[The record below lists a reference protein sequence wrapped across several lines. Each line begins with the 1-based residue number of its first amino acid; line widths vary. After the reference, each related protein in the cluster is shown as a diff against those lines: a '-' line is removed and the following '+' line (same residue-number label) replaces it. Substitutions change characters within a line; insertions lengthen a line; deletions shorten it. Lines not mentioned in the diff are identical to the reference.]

1 METGS
6 ILVEFKYM
14 KVEERV
20 TILEQ
25 KVEEI
30 LQNVQRQQKKQKIAR
45 GISHKD
51 TKAVKLY
58 AQTLR
63 GVSNPIRIAILNK
76 LTENGSYYRE
86 LEKLTGM
93 TSAPLSF
100 HLKTLKSSG
109 LIYQDAKRGKY
120 LITELGLK
128 LLGMIEQIAKA
139 LYEFE
144 TIELD
149 RHCFLCG
156 EAKMKIDVFPIHF
169 RLWCPKCGG
178 KHGAKWSFT
187 LLNPFAEE
195 WRSYG
200 VEKLIEMG
208 WKESFKLMKEAVR
221 SGRCINC
228 NAQIE
233 YAFHDDRIEGK
244 CPLCSQHYSMQIND
258 LTPSRLFP
266 LWKKHKRIWQKT
278 EGPVEKKGI
287 PCWKITVNDEKGRA
301 IAVQH
306 VKVGEGKEVAWKE
319 L

>member
-1 METGS
+1 
-6 ILVEFKYM
+6 M
-14 KVEERV
+14 KLEERV
-20 TILEQ
+20 TLLEQ
-25 KVEEI
+25 EVEQI
-30 LQNVQRQQKKQKIAR
+30 LQTLQGQRKKQKIAR
-45 GISHKD
+45 GISHTD
-51 TKAVKLY
+51 TKDVKLY

-76 LTENGSYYRE
+76 LAENGSYYHE
-86 LEKLTGM
+86 LEKLSGM

-128 LLGMIEQIAKA
+128 LLELIDQIAKT

-149 RHCFLCG
+149 RYCFSCG
-156 EAKMKIDVFPIHF
+156 EAKMKVDVFPTHF

-178 KHGAKWSFT
+178 NHGAKWSFS
-187 LLNPFAEE
+187 LLNPFGEE
-195 WRSYG
+195 WRLHG

-208 WKESFKLMKEAVR
+208 WKESFKLMKEAVS

-233 YAFHDDRIEGK
+233 YVFYDDKIEGK
-244 CPLCSQHYSMQIND
+244 CPLCGQHYSMQIND

-266 LWKKHKRIWQKT
+266 LWKKHKKIRQKI

-287 PCWKITVNDEKGRA
+287 PCWKITVNDERGRV

-306 VKVGEGKEVAWKE
+306 VKVGQGEEVAWKE